1 MNLQS
6 CQVEAASM
14 ESIPDI
20 VTEDFSFRFD
30 SGSGTLFC
38 SGFLRLEGVTQ
49 YQPLME
55 MMLKA
60 IDACPSLILNLE
72 ELEFLN
78 SSGISM
84 LSMFVVKIRERA
96 DLQFTLR
103 GSAKIL
109 WQTKSLR
116 NLQRLMPSLK
126 LELV

>member
-1 MNLQS
+1 
-6 CQVEAASM
+6 M
-14 ESIPDI
+14 EPIQDI

-30 SGSGTLFC
+30 PDSGTLF
-38 SGFLRLEGVTQ
+38 SRGFLRLEGVTE
-49 YQPLME
+49 YQPLMD

-60 IDACPSLILNLE
+60 VEACPTLVLNLE

-84 LSMFVVKIRERA
+84 LSMFVVKIREREGV
-96 DLQFTLR
+96 QFTLR

-116 NLQRLMPSLK
+116 NLQRLMPALK

>member
-1 MNLQS
+1 
-6 CQVEAASM
+6 M
-14 ESIPDI
+14 EPIQDI

-30 SGSGTLFC
+30 PDSGTLFS
-38 SGFLRLEGVTQ
+38 SGFLRLEGVTE
-49 YQPLME
+49 YQPLMD

-60 IDACPSLILNLE
+60 IEACPTLVLNLE

-84 LSMFVVKIRERA
+84 LSMFVVKIREREGV
-96 DLQFTLR
+96 QFTLR

-116 NLQRLMPSLK
+116 NLQRLMPALK